1 MTYSEPV
8 RNQKPN
14 RLGTGNRTEPNRFL
28 NYIPRNRTEPNREPE
43 IHQFLETETEP
54 NRTDP
59 TLLKRRVL
67 VLVFA
72 AEFASEGLDLKSN
85 PGKTWFGVTLEHVDA
100 ILVCS
105 LGFWQVSH
113 FKTPSEKRWQVP
125 SFVGSSTNHGN
136 QPALGLWL
144 MLKLSLTNHKSHH

>member
-54 NRTDP
+54 ILPCILGR
-59 TLLKRRVL
+59 LLSRILNHDKL
-67 VLVFA
+67 LWPA
-72 AEFASEGLDLKSN
+72 
-85 PGKTWFGVTLEHVDA
+85 HVW
-100 ILVCS
+100 I
-105 LGFWQVSH
+105 
-113 FKTPSEKRWQVP
+113 
-125 SFVGSSTNHGN
+125 
-136 QPALGLWL
+136 
-144 MLKLSLTNHKSHH
+144 

>member
-59 TLLKRRVL
+59 TL
-67 VLVFA
+67 
-72 AEFASEGLDLKSN
+72 KSAKKKW
-85 PGKTWFGVTLEHVDA
+85 KTIQAWPVWEND
-100 ILVCS
+100 
-105 LGFWQVSH
+105 GFLPV
-113 FKTPSEKRWQVP
+113 
-125 SFVGSSTNHGN
+125 
-136 QPALGLWL
+136 
-144 MLKLSLTNHKSHH
+144 

>member
-59 TLLKRRVL
+59 KRC
-67 VLVFA
+67 
-72 AEFASEGLDLKSN
+72 K
-85 PGKTWFGVTLEHVDA
+85 HVQK
-100 ILVCS
+100 
-105 LGFWQVSH
+105 LGELNDEQWQKEMI
-113 FKTPSEKRWQVP
+113 F
-125 SFVGSSTNHGN
+125 
-136 QPALGLWL
+136 
-144 MLKLSLTNHKSHH
+144 

>member
-59 TLLKRRVL
+59 TLYYRDIHMEL
-67 VLVFA
+67 
-72 AEFASEGLDLKSN
+72 
-85 PGKTWFGVTLEHVDA
+85 H
-100 ILVCS
+100 
-105 LGFWQVSH
+105 GFMRNSCIY
-113 FKTPSEKRWQVP
+113 
-125 SFVGSSTNHGN
+125 SS
-136 QPALGLWL
+136 AL
-144 MLKLSLTNHKSHH
+144 MLKALKHCNPHKSVPMSPVDELSGQFCWRFLIQLDPQIKGLHGQS

>member
-59 TLLKRRVL
+59 TLYIVIYIYVSFMTIFNLTLQRCGLSGCQR
-67 VLVFA
+67 
-72 AEFASEGLDLKSN
+72 ENGIEG
-85 PGKTWFGVTLEHVDA
+85 
-100 ILVCS
+100 
-105 LGFWQVSH
+105 
-113 FKTPSEKRWQVP
+113 
-125 SFVGSSTNHGN
+125 
-136 QPALGLWL
+136 
-144 MLKLSLTNHKSHH
+144 